1 MNQVQTIGIVL
12 SRIDYGEAD
21 RIVTMLTPD
30 QGKLSLMARG
40 VRKPKSKL
48 AGGIELF
55 SISDISF
62 IQGRGSLATLVSTRL
77 KKHFG
82 QIITDI
88 NRVQLGYDLIKKL
101 NKTTEDQPEA
111 EYFMLLSHVFSA
123 LDDDG
128 VNLDLI
134 NAWFLAQLLKQA
146 GHTPN
151 LITDSNGQKLSADQ
165 NYNFDVDA
173 VGLTA
178 NDQGSL
184 KADQIKI
191 FRLLFSDNKPEVLE
205 RVQGISQIL
214 PSIQPYLNS
223 VANTYL
229 RI

>member
-1 MNQVQTIGIVL
+1 MNQVQTTGIVL

-21 RIVTMLTPD
+21 RIVTVLTPD

-62 IQGRGSLATLVSTRL
+62 IQGKGNISTLVSTRL

-82 QIITDI
+82 QIVKDI

-101 NKTTEDQPEA
+101 HKTTEDQPEK
-111 EYFMLLSHVFSA
+111 EYFLLLSHVFSA
-123 LDDDG
+123 LDDED
-128 VNLDLI
+128 VNLELI
-134 NAWFLAQLLKQA
+134 KSWFLAQLLKQA

-151 LITDSNGQKLSADQ
+151 LVSDTNGQKLSADKS
-165 NYNFDVDA
+165 YNFDLEA

-178 NDQGSL
+178 DGKGKL
-184 KADQIKI
+184 KAEQIKI
-191 FRLLFSDNKPEVLE
+191 FRLLFSDNKPNVLE
-205 RVQGISQIL
+205 RVQGIAEIL